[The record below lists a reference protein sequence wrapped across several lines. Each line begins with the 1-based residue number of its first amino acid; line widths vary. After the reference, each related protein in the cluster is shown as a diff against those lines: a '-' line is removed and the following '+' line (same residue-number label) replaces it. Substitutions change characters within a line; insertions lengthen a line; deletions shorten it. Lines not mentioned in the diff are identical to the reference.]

1 MSSGRCIHINLLENH
16 SMKQFLLILFAPLL
30 MAGCIMGPQ
39 GELVGVQNRQYW
51 EQSNPFGMN
60 YIHFGSYTMG
70 PSDQDVPFALNT
82 RSKTVT
88 IPPFYMDVHEITNNE
103 YRQFV
108 YYVRDSLFLQTL
120 ADNDDDRYYI
130 AENDRGQELDR
141 FIDKGFVLNW
151 EEPIDWE
158 DEDIFDLLY
167 DEFFLQGSDQFYN
180 RREVDT
186 RKLNFTYF
194 WVNLDA
200 AASNNT
206 SDMVEYGVENEISQL
221 HSTRRHSDRAQFVIR
236 ETINVYPDTLVWIHD
251 HTYAYNEPLAEM
263 YFWHNAYDDYPVVGV
278 TWGQAKAFNAWRTQI
293 MNEWKQKN
301 GEPYVQKFRL
311 PSEAE
316 WEFAARGGRDLAPFP
331 WGGPYARNQQ
341 GCVLANFKPM
351 RGDYVEDA
359 NAYTAPVE
367 SYSPNDYGLYNMSG
381 NVAEWTNT
389 AFDETV
395 YDFSWDLAPDYVY
408 HAKVDD
414 PPALKRKVIRG
425 GSWKDIGYYCQTGTR
440 TYEYSDTAKAYIG
453 FRSVM
458 SYLGRGK
465 SGLPEE
471 WN

>member
-1 MSSGRCIHINLLENH
+1 
-16 SMKQFLLILFAPLL
+16 MKKLL
-30 MAGCIMGPQ
+30 MILLAPVMLSACYMGPQ
-39 GELVGVQNRQYW
+39 GELVGVHPRQYW
-51 EQSNPFGMN
+51 EQSNPYGMN

-88 IPPFYMDVHEITNNE
+88 IPPLYMDVHEITNNE

-108 YYVRDSLFLQTL
+108 DYVRDSLFLQTL

-141 FIDKGFVLNW
+141 FIDKGFLLNW
-151 EEPIDWE
+151 EETIDWE
-158 DEDIFDLLY
+158 DEDVFDLLY
-167 DEFFLQGSDQFYN
+167 DEFYLQGSDQFYN
-180 RREVDT
+180 RRELDT
-186 RKLNFTYF
+186 RKLNYRYY

-200 AASNNT
+200 AAQKSGR
-206 SDMVEYGVENEISQL
+206 DEEYGEVNEMNQL
-221 HSTRRHSDRAQFVIR
+221 HSTRRHSDRAQFVVEEI
-236 ETINVYPDTLVWIHD
+236 INVYPDTLVWIHD
-251 HTYAYNEPLAEM
+251 ATYAYNEPYAEM
-263 YFWHNAYDDYPVVGV
+263 YFWHPAFDDYPVVGV

-301 GEPYVQKFRL
+301 NETFVQKFRL

-389 AFDETV
+389 AYDETV

-440 TYEYSDTAKAYIG
+440 TFEYSDTAKASVG

>member
-1 MSSGRCIHINLLENH
+1 VEEIIN
-16 SMKQFLLILFAPLL
+16 I
-30 MAGCIMGPQ
+30 
-39 GELVGVQNRQYW
+39 
-51 EQSNPFGMN
+51 
-60 YIHFGSYTMG
+60 
-70 PSDQDVPFALNT
+70 
-82 RSKTVT
+82 
-88 IPPFYMDVHEITNNE
+88 
-103 YRQFV
+103 
-108 YYVRDSLFLQTL
+108 
-120 ADNDDDRYYI
+120 
-130 AENDRGQELDR
+130 
-141 FIDKGFVLNW
+141 
-151 EEPIDWE
+151 
-158 DEDIFDLLY
+158 
-167 DEFFLQGSDQFYN
+167 
-180 RREVDT
+180 
-186 RKLNFTYF
+186 
-194 WVNLDA
+194 
-200 AASNNT
+200 
-206 SDMVEYGVENEISQL
+206 
-221 HSTRRHSDRAQFVIR
+221 
-236 ETINVYPDTLVWIHD
+236 YPDTLVWIHD
-251 HTYAYNEPLAEM
+251 ATYAYNEPYAEM
-263 YFWHNAYDDYPVVGV
+263 YFWHPAFDDYPVVGV

-293 MNEWKQKN
+293 MNEWKMKN
-301 GEPYVQKFRL
+301 GETFVQKFRL

-316 WEFAARGGRDLAPFP
+316 WEFAARGGRNLAPFP

-440 TYEYSDTAKAYIG
+440 TFEYSDTAKASIG

>member
-1 MSSGRCIHINLLENH
+1 
-16 SMKQFLLILFAPLL
+16 MKKLL
-30 MAGCIMGPQ
+30 MILLAPVMLSACYMGPQ
-39 GELVGVQNRQYW
+39 GELVGVHPRQYW
-51 EQSNPFGMN
+51 EQSNPYGMN

-70 PSDQDVPFALNT
+70 PSDQDVPFALTT

-88 IPPFYMDVHEITNNE
+88 IPPFYMDVHELPNNE

-108 YYVRDSLFLQTL
+108 DYVRDSLFLQTL

-141 FIDKGFVLNW
+141 FIDKGFLLNW
-151 EEPIDWE
+151 EETIDWE
-158 DEDIFDLLY
+158 DEDVFDLLY
-167 DEFFLQGSDQFYN
+167 DEFYLQGSDQFYN
-180 RREVDT
+180 RRELDT
-186 RKLNFTYF
+186 RKLNYRYY

-200 AASNNT
+200 AAQKSGR
-206 SDMVEYGVENEISQL
+206 DEEYGEVNEMNQL
-221 HSTRRHSDRAQFVIR
+221 HSTRRHSDRAQFVVEEI
-236 ETINVYPDTLVWIHD
+236 INVYPDTLVWIHD
-251 HTYAYNEPLAEM
+251 ATYAYNEPYAEL
-263 YFWHNAYDDYPVVGV
+263 YFWHPAFDDYPVVGV

-301 GEPYVQKFRL
+301 NETFVQRFRL

-367 SYSPNDYGLYNMSG
+367 AYSPNDYGLYNMSG

-389 AFDETV
+389 AYDETV

-414 PPALKRKVIRG
+414 PPA
-425 GSWKDIGYYCQTGTR
+425 
-440 TYEYSDTAKAYIG
+440 
-453 FRSVM
+453 
-458 SYLGRGK
+458 
-465 SGLPEE
+465 
-471 WN
+471 

>member
-1 MSSGRCIHINLLENH
+1 
-16 SMKQFLLILFAPLL
+16 MKKLL
-30 MAGCIMGPQ
+30 MILLAPVMLSACYMGPQ
-39 GELVGVQNRQYW
+39 GELVGVHPRQYW
-51 EQSNPFGMN
+51 EQSNPYGMN

-108 YYVRDSLFLQTL
+108 DYVRDSLFLQTL

-141 FIDKGFVLNW
+141 FIDKGFLLNW
-151 EEPIDWE
+151 EETIDWE
-158 DEDIFDLLY
+158 DEDVFDLLY
-167 DEFFLQGSDQFYN
+167 DEFYLQGSDQFYN
-180 RREVDT
+180 RRELDT
-186 RKLNFTYF
+186 RKLNYRYY

-200 AASNNT
+200 AAQKSGR
-206 SDMVEYGVENEISQL
+206 DEEYGEVNEMNQL
-221 HSTRRHSDRAQFVIR
+221 HSTRRHSDRAQFVVEEI
-236 ETINVYPDTLVWIHD
+236 INVYPDTLVWVHD
-251 HTYAYNEPLAEM
+251 ATYAYNEPYAEM
-263 YFWHNAYDDYPVVGV
+263 YFWHPAFDDYPVVGV

-301 GEPYVQKFRL
+301 NETFVQKFRL

-389 AFDETV
+389 AYDETV

-440 TYEYSDTAKAYIG
+440 TFEYSDTAKASVG

>member
-1 MSSGRCIHINLLENH
+1 
-16 SMKQFLLILFAPLL
+16 MKKLL
-30 MAGCIMGPQ
+30 MILLAPVFLSACYMGPQ
-39 GELVGVQNRQYW
+39 GELVGVQPRQYW

-88 IPPFYMDVHEITNNE
+88 IPPFYMDVHEISNNE

-108 YYVRDSLFLQTL
+108 HYVRDSLYLQTL
-120 ADNDDDRYYI
+120 ADNDDDRYFI
-130 AENDRGQELDR
+130 AENARGQELDR

-167 DEFFLQGSDQFYN
+167 EEYFLQGSDQFYN

-186 RKLNFTYF
+186 RKLNYRYY
-194 WVNLDA
+194 WVNLDDA
-200 AASNNT
+200 ARKGYPDFKPT
-206 SDMVEYGVENEISQL
+206 RDEEYGVVNSLGQL
-221 HSTRRHSDRAQFVIR
+221 HSTRRHGDRAQFVVEEI
-236 ETINVYPDTLVWIHD
+236 INVYPDTLVWISD
-251 HTYAYNEPLAEM
+251 ATYSYNEPYAEM
-263 YFWHNAYDDYPVVGV
+263 YFWHRAFDDYPVVGV

-301 GEPYVQKFRL
+301 DETYVQRFRL

-316 WEFAARGGRDLAPFP
+316 WEYAARGGRNLAPFP

-389 AFDETV
+389 AYDETV

-408 HAKVDD
+408 HAKVND

-440 TYEYSDTAKAYIG
+440 TFEYSDTAKSYIG

>member
-1 MSSGRCIHINLLENH
+1 MILL
-16 SMKQFLLILFAPLL
+16 APVMLS
-30 MAGCIMGPQ
+30 ACYMGPQ
-39 GELVGVQNRQYW
+39 GELVGVHPRQYW
-51 EQSNPFGMN
+51 EQSNPYGMN

-108 YYVRDSLFLQTL
+108 DYVRDSLFLQTL

-141 FIDKGFVLNW
+141 FIDKGFLLNW
-151 EEPIDWE
+151 EETIDWE
-158 DEDIFDLLY
+158 DEDVFDLLY
-167 DEFFLQGSDQFYN
+167 DEFYLQGSDQFYN
-180 RREVDT
+180 RRELDT
-186 RKLNFTYF
+186 RKLNYRYY

-200 AASNNT
+200 AAQKSGR
-206 SDMVEYGVENEISQL
+206 DEEYGEVNEMNQL
-221 HSTRRHSDRAQFVIR
+221 HSTRRHSDRAQFVVEEI
-236 ETINVYPDTLVWIHD
+236 INVYPDTLVWIHD
-251 HTYAYNEPLAEM
+251 ATYAYNEPYAEM
-263 YFWHNAYDDYPVVGV
+263 YFWHPAFDDYPVVGV

-301 GEPYVQKFRL
+301 NETFVQRFRL

-389 AFDETV
+389 AYDETV

-440 TYEYSDTAKAYIG
+440 TFEYSDTAKASVG

>member
-1 MSSGRCIHINLLENH
+1 MRNLLINLQEILYMN
-16 SMKQFLLILFAPLL
+16 KFLLILMTPVLL
-30 MAGCIMGPQ
+30 AGCYMGPQ
-39 GELVGVQNRQYW
+39 GELVGVHPREYW
-51 EQSNPFGMN
+51 DQANPYGMN
-60 YIHFGSYTMG
+60 YIHFGSFTMG
-70 PSDQDVPFALNT
+70 PSDQDVPYALNT

-88 IPPFYMDVHEITNNE
+88 IPAFYMDVHEISNNE

-108 YYVRDSLFLQTL
+108 NYVRDSLFLNTL
-120 ADNDDDRYYI
+120 
-130 AENDRGQELDR
+130 AENDDERYFYAENENGIELDR

-151 EEPIDWE
+151 EEPIDWS

-167 DEFFLQGSDQFYN
+167 DEYYLQGSDRYYN
-180 RREVDT
+180 RKEIDT
-186 RKLNFTYF
+186 RKLNYRYYWF
-194 WVNLDA
+194 NLEKSASKDA
-200 AASNNT
+200 R
-206 SDMVEYGVENEISQL
+206 DEEYGEVNELNQL
-221 HSTRRHSDRAQFVIR
+221 HSVRRYSDRSQFVVE
-236 ETINVYPDTLVWIHD
+236 ETINVYPDTLVWVHD
-251 HTYAYNEPLAEM
+251 YSYAYNEPLAEN
-263 YFWHNAYDDYPVVGV
+263 YFWHPAYDEYPVVGV
-278 TWGQAKAFNAWRTQI
+278 TWGQAVAFNAWRTQI
-293 MNEWKQKN
+293 MNEWRQK
-301 GEPYVQKFRL
+301 EEQTYIQKFRL

-316 WEFAARGGRDLAPFP
+316 WEYAARGGRNLAPYP
-331 WGGPYARNQQ
+331 WGGPYIRNEQ

-367 SYSPNDYGLYNMSG
+367 SYSPNDYGLYNMAG

-395 YDFSWDLAPDYVY
+395 YDFAFDLAPDYVY

-414 PPALKRKVIRG
+414 PPALHRKVTRG

-440 TYEYSDTAKAYIG
+440 AYEYSDTAKAFIG

-465 SGLPEE
+465 SGPKEE

>member
-1 MSSGRCIHINLLENH
+1 
-16 SMKQFLLILFAPLL
+16 MKKFLLILVAPLFF
-30 MAGCIMGPQ
+30 AGCYMGPQ
-39 GELVGVQNRQYW
+39 GELVGVQKREYW
-51 EQSNPFGMN
+51 EQANPYGMN

-88 IPPFYMDVHEITNNE
+88 IPPFYMDIHEITNNE

-108 YYVRDSLFLQTL
+108 YYVRDSLYLQTL

-130 AENDRGQELDR
+130 AENDKGQELDR
-141 FIDKGFVLNW
+141 FVDKGFILNW

-158 DEDIFDLLY
+158 DEDIFDVLY

-180 RREVDT
+180 RRELDT
-186 RKLNFTYF
+186 RKLNYTYF

-200 AASNNT
+200 AASKN
-206 SDMVEYGVENEISQL
+206 SDDMVEYGVTNEMGQL

-301 GEPYVQKFRL
+301 GETYVQRFRL

-316 WEFAARGGRDLAPFP
+316 WEYAARGGRNLAPFP

-351 RGDYVEDA
+351 RGDFVEDA

-440 TYEYSDTAKAYIG
+440 SFEYSDTAKAYIG
-453 FRSVM
+453 FRSVQ

>member
-1 MSSGRCIHINLLENH
+1 
-16 SMKQFLLILFAPLL
+16 MKKLL
-30 MAGCIMGPQ
+30 MILLAPVMLSACYMGPQ
-39 GELVGVQNRQYW
+39 GELVGVQKRQYW
-51 EQSNPFGMN
+51 DQSNPYGMN

-88 IPPFYMDVHEITNNE
+88 IPPFYMDVHEISNNE

-108 YYVRDSLFLQTL
+108 HYVRDSLFLQTL
-120 ADNDDDRYYI
+120 ADNDDDRYFV
-130 AENDRGQELDR
+130 AENAKGQELDR
-141 FIDKGFVLNW
+141 FIDKGFLLNW
-151 EEPIDWE
+151 EEPVDWE
-158 DEDIFDLLY
+158 DEDVFDLLY
-167 DEFFLQGSDQFYN
+167 DEFYLQGSDQFYN
-180 RREVDT
+180 RRELDT
-186 RKLNFTYF
+186 RKLNYRYY

-200 AASNNT
+200 AAQKKGR
-206 SDMVEYGVENEISQL
+206 DEEYGQVNELNQL
-221 HSTRRHSDRAQFVIR
+221 HSTRRHSDRAQFVLEEI
-236 ETINVYPDTLVWIHD
+236 INIYPDTLVWIHD
-251 HTYAYNEPLAEM
+251 ATYAYNEPYAEM
-263 YFWHNAYDDYPVVGV
+263 YFWHPAFDDYPVVGV

-301 GEPYVQKFRL
+301 NETFVQRFRL

-316 WEFAARGGRDLAPFP
+316 WEYAARGGRNLAPFP
-331 WGGPYARNQQ
+331 WGGPYARNSQ

-395 YDFSWDLAPDYVY
+395 YDFSWDLAPEYVY

-440 TYEYSDTAKAYIG
+440 AFEYSDTAKAYIG

>member
-1 MSSGRCIHINLLENH
+1 
-16 SMKQFLLILFAPLL
+16 MKKLL
-30 MAGCIMGPQ
+30 MILLAPVMLSACYMGPQ
-39 GELVGVQNRQYW
+39 GELVGVHPRQYW
-51 EQSNPFGMN
+51 EQSNPYGMN

-108 YYVRDSLFLQTL
+108 DYVRDSLFLQTL

-141 FIDKGFVLNW
+141 FIDKGFLLNW
-151 EEPIDWE
+151 EETIDWE
-158 DEDIFDLLY
+158 DEDVFDLLY
-167 DEFFLQGSDQFYN
+167 DEFYLQGSDQFYN
-180 RREVDT
+180 RRELDT
-186 RKLNFTYF
+186 RKLDYRYY

-200 AASNNT
+200 AAQKSGR
-206 SDMVEYGVENEISQL
+206 DEEYGEVNEMNQL
-221 HSTRRHSDRAQFVIR
+221 HSTRRHSDRAQFVVEEI
-236 ETINVYPDTLVWIHD
+236 INVYPDTLVWIHD
-251 HTYAYNEPLAEM
+251 ATYAYNEPYAEM
-263 YFWHNAYDDYPVVGV
+263 YFWHPAFDDYPVVGV

-301 GEPYVQKFRL
+301 NETFVQKFRL

-389 AFDETV
+389 AYDETV

-440 TYEYSDTAKAYIG
+440 TFEYSDTAKASVG

>member
-1 MSSGRCIHINLLENH
+1 
-16 SMKQFLLILFAPLL
+16 
-30 MAGCIMGPQ
+30 MG
-39 GELVGVQNRQYW
+39 
-51 EQSNPFGMN
+51 
-60 YIHFGSYTMG
+60 
-70 PSDQDVPFALNT
+70 
-82 RSKTVT
+82 
-88 IPPFYMDVHEITNNE
+88 
-103 YRQFV
+103 
-108 YYVRDSLFLQTL
+108 
-120 ADNDDDRYYI
+120 
-130 AENDRGQELDR
+130 
-141 FIDKGFVLNW
+141 
-151 EEPIDWE
+151 
-158 DEDIFDLLY
+158 
-167 DEFFLQGSDQFYN
+167 
-180 RREVDT
+180 
-186 RKLNFTYF
+186 
-194 WVNLDA
+194 
-200 AASNNT
+200 
-206 SDMVEYGVENEISQL
+206 QL

-301 GEPYVQKFRL
+301 GETYVQRFRL

-316 WEFAARGGRDLAPFP
+316 WEYAARGGRNLAPFP

-351 RGDYVEDA
+351 RGDFVEDA

-440 TYEYSDTAKAYIG
+440 SFEYSDTAKAYIG
-453 FRSVM
+453 FRSVQ

>member
-1 MSSGRCIHINLLENH
+1 MKKLLTILVAPILLSGCY
-16 SMKQFLLILFAPLL
+16 
-30 MAGCIMGPQ
+30 MGPQ
-39 GELVGVQNRQYW
+39 GELVGVQPRKYW

-88 IPPFYMDVHEITNNE
+88 IPSFYMDVHEITNNE

-108 YYVRDSLFLQTL
+108 HYVRDSLYLQTL

-130 AENDRGQELDR
+130 EENARGQELDR
-141 FIDKGFVLNW
+141 FIDKGFLLNW
-151 EEPIDWE
+151 DEPIDWE

-167 DEFFLQGSDQFYN
+167 DEFFLQGSDRFYN
-180 RREVDT
+180 RRELDT
-186 RKLNFTYF
+186 RKLNYRYY

-200 AASNNT
+200 AARKGER
-206 SDMVEYGVENEISQL
+206 DEEYGEVNTLNQL
-221 HSTRRHSDRAQFVIR
+221 QSTRRHSDRAQFVVEEI
-236 ETINVYPDTLVWIHD
+236 INVYPDTLVWIHD
-251 HTYAYNEPLAEM
+251 ATYAYNEPYAEA
-263 YFWHNAYDDYPVVGV
+263 YFWHPAFDDYPVVGV

-301 GEPYVQKFRL
+301 NETFVQKFRL

-316 WEFAARGGRDLAPFP
+316 WEFAARGGRNLAPFP

-389 AFDETV
+389 AYDETV

-408 HAKVDD
+408 HARVDD

-440 TYEYSDTAKAYIG
+440 TFEYSDTAKASIG

>member
-1 MSSGRCIHINLLENH
+1 MRNLLINLQEILYMN
-16 SMKQFLLILFAPLL
+16 KFLLILITPVLL
-30 MAGCIMGPQ
+30 AGCYMGPQ
-39 GELVGVQNRQYW
+39 GELVGVHPREYW
-51 EQSNPFGMN
+51 DQANPYGMN
-60 YIHFGSYTMG
+60 YIHFGSFTMG
-70 PSDQDVPFALNT
+70 PSDQDVPYALNT

-88 IPPFYMDVHEITNNE
+88 IPAFYMDVHEISNNE

-108 YYVRDSLFLQTL
+108 NYVRDSLFLNTL
-120 ADNDDDRYYI
+120 
-130 AENDRGQELDR
+130 AENDDERYFYAENENGIELDR

-151 EEPIDWE
+151 EEPIDWS

-167 DEFFLQGSDQFYN
+167 DEYYLQGSDRYYN
-180 RREVDT
+180 RKEIDT
-186 RKLNFTYF
+186 RKLNYRYYWF
-194 WVNLDA
+194 NLEKAAGKDA
-200 AASNNT
+200 R
-206 SDMVEYGVENEISQL
+206 DEEYGEVNELNQL
-221 HSTRRHSDRAQFVIR
+221 HSVRRYSDRSQFVVE
-236 ETINVYPDTLVWIHD
+236 ETINVYPDTLVWVHD
-251 HTYAYNEPLAEM
+251 YSYAYNEPLAEN
-263 YFWHNAYDDYPVVGV
+263 YFWHPAYDEYPVVGV
-278 TWGQAKAFNAWRTQI
+278 TWGQAVAFNAWRTQI
-293 MNEWKQKN
+293 MNEWRLKEDQT
-301 GEPYVQKFRL
+301 YIQKFRL

-316 WEFAARGGRDLAPFP
+316 WEYAARGGRNLAPYP
-331 WGGPYARNQQ
+331 WGGPYIRNEQ

-367 SYSPNDYGLYNMSG
+367 SYSPNDYGLYNMAG

-395 YDFSWDLAPDYVY
+395 YDFAFDLAPDYVY

-414 PPALKRKVIRG
+414 PPALHRKVTRG

-440 TYEYSDTAKAYIG
+440 AYEYSDTAKAFIG

-465 SGLPEE
+465 SGPKEE

>member
-1 MSSGRCIHINLLENH
+1 
-16 SMKQFLLILFAPLL
+16 MKKLL
-30 MAGCIMGPQ
+30 MILLAPVFLSACYMGPQ
-39 GELVGVQNRQYW
+39 GELVGVQPRQYW

-108 YYVRDSLFLQTL
+108 HYVRDSLFLDLL
-120 ADNDDDRYYI
+120 AQNDDDRYFRS
-130 AENDRGQELDR
+130 ENDRGQELGR
-141 FIDKGFVLNW
+141 FVSGKEYLLNW

-158 DEDIFDLLY
+158 DEDVFELLA
-167 DEFFLQGSDQFYN
+167 DEFFLQNANMYYG
-180 RREVDT
+180 RREIDT
-186 RKLNFTYF
+186 KKLNYTY
-194 WVNLDA
+194 WWLNLEG
-200 AASNNT
+200 AASNANRIDL
-206 SDMVEYGVENEISQL
+206 SNPQQGGLYDGENELGQL
-221 HSTRRHSDRAQFVIR
+221 HSIRRHSDRSPFIVK
-236 ETINVYPDTLVWIHD
+236 ETINVYPDTMVWVAD
-251 HTYAYNEPLAEM
+251 ATYSYNEPYAEM
-263 YFWHNAYDDYPVVGV
+263 YFWHQAFDDYPVVGV

-301 GEPYVQKFRL
+301 NETYVQRFRL

-389 AFDETV
+389 AYDETV
-395 YDFSWDLAPDYVY
+395 YDFSWDLSPEYVY
-408 HAKVDD
+408 HAKAND

-440 TYEYSDTAKAYIG
+440 TYEYMDNAKASIG

>member
-1 MSSGRCIHINLLENH
+1 
-16 SMKQFLLILFAPLL
+16 MKKLL
-30 MAGCIMGPQ
+30 MILLAPVMLSACYMGPQ
-39 GELVGVQNRQYW
+39 GELVGVHPRQYW
-51 EQSNPFGMN
+51 EQSNPYGMN

-108 YYVRDSLFLQTL
+108 DYVRDSLFLQTL

-141 FIDKGFVLNW
+141 FIDKGFLLNW
-151 EEPIDWE
+151 EETIDWE
-158 DEDIFDLLY
+158 DEDVFDLLY
-167 DEFFLQGSDQFYN
+167 DEFYLQGSDQFYN

-186 RKLNFTYF
+186 RKLNYRYY

-200 AASNNT
+200 AAQKSGR
-206 SDMVEYGVENEISQL
+206 DEEYGEVNEMNQL
-221 HSTRRHSDRAQFVIR
+221 HSTRRHSDRAQFVVEEI
-236 ETINVYPDTLVWIHD
+236 INVYPDTLVWIHD
-251 HTYAYNEPLAEM
+251 ATYAYNEPYAEM
-263 YFWHNAYDDYPVVGV
+263 YFWHPAFDDYPVVGV

-301 GEPYVQKFRL
+301 NETFVQKFRL

-389 AFDETV
+389 AYDETV

-440 TYEYSDTAKAYIG
+440 TFEYSDTAKASVG

>member
-1 MSSGRCIHINLLENH
+1 MKKFLMILLAPV
-16 SMKQFLLILFAPLL
+16 LLTA
-30 MAGCIMGPQ
+30 CYMGNQ
-39 GELVGVQNRQYW
+39 GELIGVQKRPFWDQA
-51 EQSNPFGMN
+51 NPYGMN
-60 YIHFGSYTMG
+60 YIHFGSFTMG

-108 YYVRDSLFLQTL
+108 NYVRDSLYLQTL
-120 ADNDDDRYYI
+120 ADNDDDRYFRS
-130 AENDRGQELDR
+130 ETDDGVELDR
-141 FIDKGFVLNW
+141 FIRKGFVLNW

-158 DEDIFDLLY
+158 DEDVFDLLY
-167 DEFFLQGSDQFYN
+167 DEFFLQGSEQFYD
-180 RREVDT
+180 RKEIDT
-186 RKLNFTYF
+186 RKLNYTYY

-200 AASNNT
+200 ASVKREWGPEDNPTTGRGSAADSEDLGQPN
-206 SDMVEYGVENEISQL
+206 SIGQ
-221 HSTRRHSDRAQFVIR
+221 RHSVVRQLDRAQYII
-236 ETINVYPDTLVWIHD
+236 EENINIYPDTMVWISD
-251 HTYAYNEPLAEM
+251 ATYAYNEPYTEM
-263 YFWHNAYDDYPVVGV
+263 YFWHPAFDDYPVVGV

-293 MNEWKQKN
+293 MSDWKKKN
-301 GEPYVQKFRL
+301 GETYVQRFRL

-331 WGGPYARNQQ
+331 WGGPYARNEE

-408 HAKVDD
+408 HAKEKDQ
-414 PPALKRKVIRG
+414 PALKRKVIRG
-425 GSWKDIGYYCQTGTR
+425 GSWKDFGYYCQTGTR

>member
-1 MSSGRCIHINLLENH
+1 
-16 SMKQFLLILFAPLL
+16 MKKLL
-30 MAGCIMGPQ
+30 MILLAPVMLSACYMGPQ
-39 GELVGVQNRQYW
+39 GELVGVHPRQYW
-51 EQSNPFGMN
+51 EQSNPYGMN

-108 YYVRDSLFLQTL
+108 DYVRDSLFLQTL

-141 FIDKGFVLNW
+141 FIDKGFLLNW
-151 EEPIDWE
+151 EETIDWE
-158 DEDIFDLLY
+158 DEDVFDLLY
-167 DEFFLQGSDQFYN
+167 DEFYLQGSDQFYN
-180 RREVDT
+180 RRELDT
-186 RKLNFTYF
+186 RKLNYRYY

-200 AASNNT
+200 AAQKS
-206 SDMVEYGVENEISQL
+206 SRDEEYGEVNEMNQL
-221 HSTRRHSDRAQFVIR
+221 HSTRRHSDRAQFVVEEI
-236 ETINVYPDTLVWIHD
+236 INVYPDTLVWIHD
-251 HTYAYNEPLAEM
+251 ATYAYNEPYAEM
-263 YFWHNAYDDYPVVGV
+263 YFWHPAFDDYPVVGV

-301 GEPYVQKFRL
+301 NETFVQKFRL

-331 WGGPYARNQQ
+331 WGGPYGRNQQ

-389 AFDETV
+389 AYDETV

-440 TYEYSDTAKAYIG
+440 TFEYSDTAKASVG

>member
-1 MSSGRCIHINLLENH
+1 
-16 SMKQFLLILFAPLL
+16 
-30 MAGCIMGPQ
+30 
-39 GELVGVQNRQYW
+39 
-51 EQSNPFGMN
+51 MN
-60 YIHFGSYTMG
+60 YIHFGSFTMG
-70 PSDQDVPFALNT
+70 PSDQDVPYALNT

-88 IPPFYMDVHEITNNE
+88 IPAFYMDVHEISNNE

-108 YYVRDSLFLQTL
+108 NYVRDSLFLNTL
-120 ADNDDDRYYI
+120 AENDDDRYFY
-130 AENDRGQELDR
+130 AENEDGIELDR

-151 EEPIDWE
+151 EEPIDWS

-167 DEFFLQGSDQFYN
+167 DEYYLQGSDRYYN
-180 RREVDT
+180 RKEIDT
-186 RKLNFTYF
+186 RKLNYRYYWF
-194 WVNLDA
+194 NLEK
-200 AASNNT
+200 AASK
-206 SDMVEYGVENEISQL
+206 DARDEEYGEVNELNQL
-221 HSTRRHSDRAQFVIR
+221 HSVRRYSDRSQFVVE
-236 ETINVYPDTLVWIHD
+236 ETINVYPDTLVWVHD
-251 HTYAYNEPLAEM
+251 YSYAYNEPLAEN
-263 YFWHNAYDDYPVVGV
+263 YFWHPAYDEYPVVGV
-278 TWGQAKAFNAWRTQI
+278 TWGQAVAFNAWRTQI
-293 MNEWKQKN
+293 MNEWRLKEDQT
-301 GEPYVQKFRL
+301 YIQKFRL

-316 WEFAARGGRDLAPFP
+316 WEYAARGGRNLAPYP
-331 WGGPYARNQQ
+331 WGGPYIRNEQ

-367 SYSPNDYGLYNMSG
+367 SYSPNDYGLYNMAG

-395 YDFSWDLAPDYVY
+395 YDFAFDLAPDYVY

-414 PPALKRKVIRG
+414 PPALHRKVTRG

-440 TYEYSDTAKAYIG
+440 AYEYSDTAKAFIG

-465 SGLPEE
+465 SGPKEE

>member
-1 MSSGRCIHINLLENH
+1 
-16 SMKQFLLILFAPLL
+16 MKKFLLILVAPLFF
-30 MAGCIMGPQ
+30 AGCYMGPQ
-39 GELVGVQNRQYW
+39 GELVGVQKREYW
-51 EQSNPFGMN
+51 EQANPYGMN

-88 IPPFYMDVHEITNNE
+88 IPPFYMDIHEITNNE

-108 YYVRDSLFLQTL
+108 YYVRDSLYLQTL

-130 AENDRGQELDR
+130 AENDKGQELDR
-141 FIDKGFVLNW
+141 FVDKGFILNW

-158 DEDIFDLLY
+158 DEDIFDVLY

-180 RREVDT
+180 RRELDT
-186 RKLNFTYF
+186 RKLNYTYF

-200 AASNNT
+200 AASKN
-206 SDMVEYGVENEISQL
+206 SDDMVEYGVTNEMGQL

-301 GEPYVQKFRL
+301 GETYVQRFRL

-316 WEFAARGGRDLAPFP
+316 WEYAARGGRNLAPFP

-351 RGDYVEDA
+351 RGDFVEDA

-440 TYEYSDTAKAYIG
+440 SFEYSDTSKAYIG
-453 FRSVM
+453 FRSVQ

>member
-1 MSSGRCIHINLLENH
+1 
-16 SMKQFLLILFAPLL
+16 MKKFLLILAAPLFF
-30 MAGCIMGPQ
+30 AGCYMGPQ
-39 GELVGVQNRQYW
+39 GELVGVQKREYW
-51 EQSNPFGMN
+51 EQANPYGMN

-88 IPPFYMDVHEITNNE
+88 IPPFYMDIHEITNNE

-108 YYVRDSLFLQTL
+108 YYVRDSLYLQTL

-130 AENDRGQELDR
+130 AENDKGQELDR
-141 FIDKGFVLNW
+141 FIDKGFILNW

-158 DEDIFDLLY
+158 DEDIFDVLY

-180 RREVDT
+180 RRELDT
-186 RKLNFTYF
+186 RKLNYTYF

-200 AASNNT
+200 AASKN
-206 SDMVEYGVENEISQL
+206 SDDMVEYGVTNEMGQL

-301 GEPYVQKFRL
+301 GETYVQRFRL

-316 WEFAARGGRDLAPFP
+316 WEYAARGGRNLAPFP

-351 RGDYVEDA
+351 RGDFVEDA

-440 TYEYSDTAKAYIG
+440 SFEYSDTSKAYIG
-453 FRSVM
+453 FRSVQ

>member
-1 MSSGRCIHINLLENH
+1 MRNLLINLQEILYMN
-16 SMKQFLLILFAPLL
+16 KFLLILMTPVLL
-30 MAGCIMGPQ
+30 AGCYMGPQ
-39 GELVGVQNRQYW
+39 GELVGVHPREYW
-51 EQSNPFGMN
+51 DQANPYGMN
-60 YIHFGSYTMG
+60 YIHFGSFTMG
-70 PSDQDVPFALNT
+70 PSDQDVPYALNT

-88 IPPFYMDVHEITNNE
+88 IPAFYMDVHEISNNE

-108 YYVRDSLFLQTL
+108 NYVRDSLFLNTL
-120 ADNDDDRYYI
+120 AENDDDRYFY
-130 AENDRGQELDR
+130 AENEDGIELDR

-151 EEPIDWE
+151 EEPIDWS

-167 DEFFLQGSDQFYN
+167 DEYYLQGSDRYYN
-180 RREVDT
+180 RKEIDT
-186 RKLNFTYF
+186 RKLNYRYYWF
-194 WVNLDA
+194 NLEK
-200 AASNNT
+200 AASK
-206 SDMVEYGVENEISQL
+206 DARDEEYGEVNELNQL
-221 HSTRRHSDRAQFVIR
+221 HSVRRYSDRSQFVVE
-236 ETINVYPDTLVWIHD
+236 ETINVYPDTLVWVHD
-251 HTYAYNEPLAEM
+251 YSYAYNEPLAEN
-263 YFWHNAYDDYPVVGV
+263 YFWHPAYDDYPVVGV
-278 TWGQAKAFNAWRTQI
+278 TWGQAVAFNAWRTQI
-293 MNEWKQKN
+293 MNEWRQK
-301 GEPYVQKFRL
+301 EDQTYIQKFRL

-316 WEFAARGGRDLAPFP
+316 WEYAARGGRNLAPYP
-331 WGGPYARNQQ
+331 WGGPYIRNEQ

-367 SYSPNDYGLYNMSG
+367 SYSPNDYGLYNMAG

-395 YDFSWDLAPDYVY
+395 YDFAFDLAPDYVY

-414 PPALKRKVIRG
+414 PPALHRKVTRG

-440 TYEYSDTAKAYIG
+440 AYEYSDTAKAFIG

-465 SGLPEE
+465 SGPKEE

>member
-1 MSSGRCIHINLLENH
+1 
-16 SMKQFLLILFAPLL
+16 MKKLL
-30 MAGCIMGPQ
+30 MILLAPVMLSACYMGPQ
-39 GELVGVQNRQYW
+39 GELVGVHPRQYW
-51 EQSNPFGMN
+51 EQSNPYGMN

-108 YYVRDSLFLQTL
+108 DYVRDSLFLQTL

-141 FIDKGFVLNW
+141 FIDKGFLLNW
-151 EEPIDWE
+151 EETIDWE
-158 DEDIFDLLY
+158 DEDVFDLLY
-167 DEFFLQGSDQFYN
+167 DEFYLQGSDQFYN
-180 RREVDT
+180 RRELDT
-186 RKLNFTYF
+186 RKLNYRYY

-200 AASNNT
+200 AAQKSGR
-206 SDMVEYGVENEISQL
+206 DEEYGEVNEMNQL
-221 HSTRRHSDRAQFVIR
+221 HSTRRHSDRAQFVVEEI
-236 ETINVYPDTLVWIHD
+236 INVYPDTLVWIHD
-251 HTYAYNEPLAEM
+251 ATYAYNEPYAES
-263 YFWHNAYDDYPVVGV
+263 YFWHPAFDDYPVVGV

-301 GEPYVQKFRL
+301 NETFVQKFRL

-389 AFDETV
+389 AYDETV

-440 TYEYSDTAKAYIG
+440 TFEYSDTAKASVG

>member
-1 MSSGRCIHINLLENH
+1 
-16 SMKQFLLILFAPLL
+16 MKKLL
-30 MAGCIMGPQ
+30 MILLAPVMLSACYMGPQ
-39 GELVGVQNRQYW
+39 GELVGVHPRQYW
-51 EQSNPFGMN
+51 EQSNPYGMN

-108 YYVRDSLFLQTL
+108 DYVRDSLFLQTL

-141 FIDKGFVLNW
+141 FIDKGFLLNW
-151 EEPIDWE
+151 EETIDWE
-158 DEDIFDLLY
+158 DEDVFDLLY
-167 DEFFLQGSDQFYN
+167 DEFYLQGSDQFYN
-180 RREVDT
+180 RRELDT
-186 RKLNFTYF
+186 RKLNYRYY

-200 AASNNT
+200 AAQKSGR
-206 SDMVEYGVENEISQL
+206 DEEYGEVNEMNQL
-221 HSTRRHSDRAQFVIR
+221 HSTRRHSDRAQFVVEEI
-236 ETINVYPDTLVWIHD
+236 INVYPDTLVWIHD
-251 HTYAYNEPLAEM
+251 ATYAYNEPYAEM
-263 YFWHNAYDDYPVVGV
+263 YFWHPAFDDYPVVGV

-301 GEPYVQKFRL
+301 NETFVQKFRL

-389 AFDETV
+389 AYDETV
-395 YDFSWDLAPDYVY
+395 YDFSWDLAPEYAY

-440 TYEYSDTAKAYIG
+440 TFEYSDTAKASVG